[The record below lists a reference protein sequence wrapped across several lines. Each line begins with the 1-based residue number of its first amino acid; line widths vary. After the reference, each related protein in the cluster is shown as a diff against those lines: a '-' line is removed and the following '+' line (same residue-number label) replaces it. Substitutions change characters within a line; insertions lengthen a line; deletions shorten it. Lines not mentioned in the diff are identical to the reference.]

1 MLKSCTYYAEEMNKK
16 CIHIHLLQID
26 KKEIASKNFH
36 QANTT

>member
-16 CIHIHLLQID
+16 CIHILLQID